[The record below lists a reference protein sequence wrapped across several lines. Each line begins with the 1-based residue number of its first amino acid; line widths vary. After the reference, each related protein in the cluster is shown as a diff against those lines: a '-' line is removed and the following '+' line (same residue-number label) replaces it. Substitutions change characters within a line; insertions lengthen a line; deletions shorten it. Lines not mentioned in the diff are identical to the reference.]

1 MARIDNKLLF
11 FTTSPRTPAKMIP
24 EIQLLHEKFS
34 GLLWNTSTQEQFID
48 ELAQREFFE
57 GKGSPA
63 DKAFSARDR
72 INRAP
77 KALGFVD
84 LKPYIELTEAGRAFI
99 YGKRPQE
106 IFLRQLLKFQLPS
119 PYHLENRHIAGTFY
133 IRPYLE
139 ILRLI
144 RELEYITFDEFKIFA
159 VQMTDYHK
167 FEIIRDSILRF
178 REDKKQYG
186 GQYKRFVNSVWENA
200 ILEIHR
206 DRIAAG
212 KTRTRETNDASLK
225 KFIAT
230 QKGNMRD
237 YTDACFRYLR
247 YTELISISHRSRSIS
262 IFADKIA
269 EVDFLLATVP
279 LICFRRILLCSIQI
293 IEITLLMS

>member
-24 EIQLLHEKFS
+24 EIKLLSEKFS
-34 GLLWNTSTQEQFID
+34 GKPWNKLTQEEFID
-48 ELAQREFFE
+48 ELAQSDFFE
-57 GKGSPA
+57 GKGSPS

-77 KALGFVD
+77 KALGFID
-84 LKPYIELTEAGRAFI
+84 LNPCVALTEAGNSFI

-119 PYHLENRHIAGTFY
+119 PYHSENRNIAGTFY

-139 ILRLI
+139 ILRLV

-159 VQMTDYHK
+159 VQMTDYHN
-167 FEIIRDSILRF
+167 FEAVRDSILRF
-178 REDKKQYG
+178 REEKSQNR
-186 GQYKRFVNSVWENA
+186 GQYKRFVNDIWENA
-200 ILEIHR
+200 ILEIHK

-230 QKGNMRD
+230 QKSNMRD
-237 YTDACFRYLR
+237 YADACFRYLR
-247 YTELISISHRSRSIS
+247 YTGLISHFTQKSVYIS
-262 IFADKIA
+262 F
-269 EVDFLLATVP
+269 
-279 LICFRRILLCSIQI
+279 
-293 IEITLLMS
+293 

>member
-34 GLLWNTSTQEQFID
+34 GLLWDISTQEQFID

-119 PYHLENRHIAGTFY
+119 PYHLENRNIAGTFY
-133 IRPYLE
+133 IRP
-139 ILRLI
+139 
-144 RELEYITFDEFKIFA
+144 
-159 VQMTDYHK
+159 
-167 FEIIRDSILRF
+167 
-178 REDKKQYG
+178 
-186 GQYKRFVNSVWENA
+186 
-200 ILEIHR
+200 
-206 DRIAAG
+206 
-212 KTRTRETNDASLK
+212 
-225 KFIAT
+225 
-230 QKGNMRD
+230 
-237 YTDACFRYLR
+237 
-247 YTELISISHRSRSIS
+247 
-262 IFADKIA
+262 
-269 EVDFLLATVP
+269 
-279 LICFRRILLCSIQI
+279 
-293 IEITLLMS
+293 